1 MAVTEQ
7 RNPREQILNCLE
19 RSASSELRLVVHELH
34 PADLAVILESLPT
47 EDRLQVWLQV
57 PETDMG
63 EILAKVGD
71 GVRKNL
77 IEMMGRNSLVRAIGS
92 LDIDDIAEMVPELS
106 AEIIAD
112 IMVTVDV
119 GRRESLGAA
128 LNYKENSAGR
138 LMNVDAVAVRE
149 SLAVG
154 AVMRYLRVRG
164 ELPEYT
170 DKLYVID
177 RNNNLQGS
185 VLLRNLVTA
194 DLHQTIAQIM
204 DPDPISFD
212 PADAQ
217 EQVAAVFERYDLTS
231 APVADASGCLIGRIT
246 IDDVVDVIQ
255 DSANRK
261 LLAPAGLDDD
271 EDIFAAPL
279 RTTRKRAVWLGV
291 NLVTAVL
298 ASLVIGQFEEAIE
311 KLVALAVLMPI
322 IASMGGNAGTQ
333 TLTQVI
339 RGLAV
344 GTVSSANAKDVLK
357 KELLVGGLN
366 GLIWAVVVAAVSIFW
381 YHNYGLA
388 LIVGAAM
395 AANIVVSAI
404 AGVLLPLCFHR
415 FGIDPAL
422 AGGVALTTVTDVI
435 GFLAILGL
443 AALVL
448 V

>member
-1 MAVTEQ
+1 MAATEQ
-7 RNPREQILNCLE
+7 HNPREQILNCLE
-19 RSASSELRLVVHELH
+19 HSAASELRRVVHELH

-47 EDRLQVWLQV
+47 EDRRQVWLQV
-57 PETDMG
+57 SETDMG
-63 EILAKVGD
+63 EILAKVAD
-71 GVRKNL
+71 GVRENL
-77 IEMMGRNSLVRAIGS
+77 IQIMDRAALVRAIGN
-92 LDIDDIAEMVPELS
+92 LDIDDIVEMVPELS

-112 IMVTVDV
+112 VMITVDA

-128 LNYKENSAGR
+128 LNYKEDSAGR

-149 SLAVG
+149 SLSVG
-154 AVMRYLRVRG
+154 VVMRYLRVRG

-177 RNNNLQGS
+177 RNSHLQGS

-194 DLHQTIAQIM
+194 DLHETIAQIM
-204 DPDPISFD
+204 DPNPISFD

-217 EQVAAVFERYDLTS
+217 HQVAAVFERYDLTS
-231 APVADASGCLIGRIT
+231 APVVDASGRLIGRIT

-344 GTVSSANAKDVLK
+344 GTISSANAKDVLK

-381 YHNYGLA
+381 YQNYGLA
-388 LIVGAAM
+388 LIVGVAM
-395 AANIVVSAI
+395 AANILVSAI